1 MARRRAAESSLAER
15 SSLVEGDGEMSAGT
29 GAVQQQQQQQKK
41 GTVTESN
48 NWQDGNKTGAKRTS
62 QPARR
67 QRRIPT
73 RRQNDTNMLLHNALC
88 GKGDVGWR
96 GNVLKAWMLVGPT
109 HACVVLFS
117 LLPRPR
123 KSWLIRCQE
132 LPSSYRRATRSRM
145 WLKMRGSLYR
155 IVGVGPEQPAK
166 RIYLISLH
174 LRSNQ
179 SGI

>member
-1 MARRRAAESSLAER
+1 MARCQREQER
-15 SSLVEGDGEMSAGT
+15 CNK
-29 GAVQQQQQQQKK
+29 QQQQQQRK

-48 NWQDGNKTGAKRTS
+48 NWQDGNKTGAKGGPAS
-62 QPARR
+62 QASAENTHAK
-67 QRRIPT
+67 T
-73 RRQNDTNMLLHNALC
+73 RRQNETNMLLHNALC
-88 GKGDVGWR
+88 RKGDVGWR

-145 WLKMRGSLYR
+145 WLKMRGSLYG

-166 RIYLISLH
+166 RIYLISLNY
-174 LRSNQ
+174 RSNQ
-179 SGI
+179 SDI